1 MGSCEARRMEGVG
14 YHIVNGGRARGRE
27 KRFIFASL
35 FRGDQEM
42 MAEFRVVA
50 KC

>member
-1 MGSCEARRMEGVG
+1 MGSREARRVEGVG
-14 YHIVNGGRARGRE
+14 YHIVHGGRARGGE
-27 KRFIFASL
+27 KIFIFASL

-42 MAEFRVVA
+42 MAEFRVVT

>member
-1 MGSCEARRMEGVG
+1 MGSREARRVEGVG
-14 YHIVNGGRARGRE
+14 YHIVHGGRARGE

-50 KC
+50 KY